1 MNRIVFATAFLLGA
15 IAVIWMGSSFIGSN
29 ALALTVTVV
38 IGCVYT
44 IGFIELLQYRQAT
57 ATLSQALRAIPDNPA
72 PGGTVL
78 EEWLARLHPSL
89 HNAVRLRIEG
99 ERVGLPAPAITPYL
113 VGLLVMLGLLG
124 TFVGM
129 VETLGGAV
137 VALEG
142 TTELQAI
149 RAGLAAPIEGLSLA
163 FGTSVAGVAAS
174 AMLGL
179 ISTLSRRDRMLETRL
194 LDSKIATVFRDFS
207 LTHNR
212 QETYKA
218 LQLQAQ
224 ALPEVAT
231 RLQAMAEQLERM
243 GDTLGDRLLA
253 NQAAFHTSIQSMYTE
268 LADSVGN
275 SLRDSLADSGRLAG
289 ESIKPLVQEAMG
301 AISSEAR
308 LAHQQM
314 SQTAQQQLE
323 GLSGQFAGA
332 NTAMLE
338 AFEQTSSAWIE
349 RQAAGDNERLA
360 QWSESLAQAQ
370 QQATS
375 HLADTAQ
382 LFSAELQQVTGRQQ
396 DAFQNATQNFESLS
410 GGLTTQWLQT
420 SERMDTLTATL
431 QSELHGLREE
441 EEQRTQAAAE
451 RLAGLEAT
459 VATHLG
465 ALGKELEAPMTRLI
479 QTASETPRAAAEVIG
494 QLRHE
499 ISNNIERDNSLLE
512 ERGRLMAE
520 LTTLSQALENAS
532 AGQREAIEGL
542 VTSSSEMLQSVGAQF
557 TDQVGAELSK
567 MSDVADTFAGSASQM
582 SSLGDAFGLAIQLF
596 NESNS
601 SLIDNLSR
609 IEAAMDNSTARSD
622 EQMGYYVAQARE
634 IIDQSMLSQR
644 ELFEEMRQLGE
655 ARELTPAEAI

>member
-15 IAVIWMGSSFIGSN
+15 AAVIWMGSSFIGSN
-29 ALALTVTVV
+29 ALALTVTVI

-44 IGFIELLQYRQAT
+44 IGFVELLQYRQAT
-57 ATLSQALRAIPDNPA
+57 ATLSQALRAIPEQPV

-89 HNAVRLRIEG
+89 QNAVRLRIEG

-179 ISTLSRRDRMLETRL
+179 ISTLSRRDRMLETRQ

-253 NQAAFHTSIQSMYTE
+253 NQAAFHTSMQSIYTE
-268 LADSVGN
+268 LATSVGT

-301 AISSEAR
+301 AISNEAQ
-308 LAHQQM
+308 LAHEHM
-314 SQTAQQQLE
+314 SRTAQQQLE
-323 GLSGQFAGA
+323 GLSGQFASA
-332 NTAMLE
+332 NTAMLA
-338 AFEQTSSAWIE
+338 AFDQTSSSWME
-349 RQAAGDNERLA
+349 RQAAGDQERLA
-360 QWSESLAQAQ
+360 QWSASLTQAQ
-370 QQATS
+370 QAAAT
-375 HLADTAQ
+375 HLADSTQ
-382 LFSAELQQVTGRQQ
+382 LFTAELQQVTERQQ
-396 DAFQNATQNFESLS
+396 AAFKTATQDFESLS

-420 SERMDTLTATL
+420 SERMDVLTSTLKT
-431 QSELHGLREE
+431 ELHGLREE
-441 EEQRTQAAAE
+441 EEQRAQAAAD
-451 RLAGLEAT
+451 RLAGLEST
-459 VATHLG
+459 VATHL
-465 ALGKELEAPMTRLI
+465 ATLGKELEAPMTRLI

-520 LTTLSQALENAS
+520 LTTLSQALEHAS

-542 VTSSSEMLQSVGAQF
+542 VKSSSEMLQNVGAQF
-557 TDQVGAELSK
+557 TDNVGTELSK
-567 MSDVADTFAGSASQM
+567 MSDVADTFAGSATQM
-582 SSLGDAFGLAIQLF
+582 SSLGDAFSLAIHLF
-596 NESNS
+596 NESNT

-655 ARELTPAEAI
+655 ARELAPAEAI